1 MPVWWKHYILLIF
14 LLIHGF
20 THAETPD
27 RLQAGLEKLLKTPST
42 NSDLILKQI
51 AKLLGSHQKFSAP
64 HEAGKAVER
73 IRPILVNRADEAF
86 KKPPSI

>member
-1 MPVWWKHYILLIF
+1 MCPLDLLAALNQDFEMPVWWKHYILLIF

-27 RLQAGLEKLLKTPST
+27 RLQADLEKLLKTPST

-51 AKLLGSHQKFSAP
+51 AKLVKSHQK
-64 HEAGKAVER
+64 
-73 IRPILVNRADEAF
+73 IL
-86 KKPPSI
+86 STS